1 MWYVKQILN
10 KVDNEHIRV
19 GLIINYLLIISN
31 TWTVIFVTVYN
42 YNDYLPAA
50 IFM

>member
-10 KVDNEHIRV
+10 KVDIEPL
-19 GLIINYLLIISN
+19 GWGYLLTSN

-42 YNDYLPAA
+42 YNDHLPAA